1 MGDALKGKVAG
12 LRVATNS
19 SLSGEAPRFLIRGG
33 SSINMGNDPIYIV
46 DGALRD
52 DLSGV
57 NPNDIESMEVLKDAA
72 SAAIYGAR
80 ASNGV
85 IIVTTKKGS
94 PSQGPQVVFDVQ
106 VGFSAPTKKWDLLSS
121 REQIALVRPAIANI
135 YAKSTG
141 TLAASSWL
149 DGANVAVGTGNT
161 SNRNQFTTRYLE
173 YGGTVPDG
181 YEWMFDP
188 LDNSKV
194 IIFTDT
200 DFQDQWMSEAF
211 WQKEYIGVNGGSDRM
226 SYAASISYLDDGGV
240 FAMSDYDVFTTH
252 GNASFKITK
261 SLEASTTFDI
271 SRQRSSKFVDN
282 YFNAFGRGIMF
293 APTAR
298 GFDEE
303 VGWMSSGGNANAQL
317 ASFYE
322 AFYDREAATDRISST
337 FNLKWRIIDG
347 LTATA

>member
-1 MGDALKGKVAG
+1 MAG
-12 LRVATNS
+12 T
-19 SLSGEAPRFLIRGG
+19 
-33 SSINMGNDPIYIV
+33 
-46 DGALRD
+46 
-52 DLSGV
+52 
-57 NPNDIESMEVLKDAA
+57 
-72 SAAIYGAR
+72 
-80 ASNGV
+80 
-85 IIVTTKKGS
+85 
-94 PSQGPQVVFDVQ
+94 
-106 VGFSAPTKKWDLLSS
+106 
-121 REQIALVRPAIANI
+121 
-135 YAKSTG
+135 
-141 TLAASSWL
+141 
-149 DGANVAVGTGNT
+149 GANVAVGTGNT

-347 LTATA
+347 LTATAQYNYYGNNYRGSYYARGETTATEPHQQTRSTYRDAHADRPATPSRRTWPSTAPSPTNIR